1 LSDPRGTAG
10 ANLATPPLL
19 DHLLQGCSRTFA
31 LTIPLLNEPTRCE
44 VTVAYLLFRIADIF
58 EDSTAWPRQK
68 KSAQLRQLAGFLE
81 DPSSRSAQ
89 TLAAEWKSQPPL
101 PFPSYLELLGEFPAV
116 VQAAQSLSPRA
127 WSLVATHTC
136 RTCRGMSSFVDR
148 EEEGN
153 LRLTDLADL
162 RSYCYAVAGIVGEML
177 TELFLLSGDSL
188 QPIASGLR
196 QDAAAFGE
204 GLQLVNILK
213 DRVTDAGEG
222 RYYLPESLPRAEVF
236 ALARRDLTTA
246 AAYSSRLESAR
257 SNRGIVAFTAL
268 PVLLARATLDRVE
281 RLGPGAKISRDQVA
295 GLVRL
300 LHEALEQKTV
310 GRLLEES
317 GRGMA

>member
-1 LSDPRGTAG
+1 
-10 ANLATPPLL
+10 
-19 DHLLQGCSRTFA
+19 
-31 LTIPLLNEPTRCE
+31 
-44 VTVAYLLFRIADIF
+44 
-58 EDSTAWPRQK
+58 
-68 KSAQLRQLAGFLE
+68 
-81 DPSSRSAQ
+81 
-89 TLAAEWKSQPPL
+89 
-101 PFPSYLELLGEFPAV
+101 
-116 VQAAQSLSPRA
+116 
-127 WSLVATHTC
+127 
-136 RTCRGMSSFVDR
+136 
-148 EEEGN
+148 
-153 LRLTDLADL
+153 
-162 RSYCYAVAGIVGEML
+162 
-177 TELFLLSGDSL
+177 L

>member
-1 LSDPRGTAG
+1 MSETQG
-10 ANLATPPLL
+10 AAHARLATPPLL

-89 TLAAEWKSQPPL
+89 ALAAEWRSEPPL
-101 PFPSYLELLGEFPAV
+101 PFPTYLELLGEFPAV
-116 VQAAQSLSPRA
+116 MRAAQSLSPRS
-127 WSLVATHTC
+127 WSLIAAHTC
-136 RTCRGMSSFVDR
+136 QTCRRMSSFVDR
-148 EEEGN
+148 EEQGN
-153 LRLTDLADL
+153 LRLKDLSDL

-177 TELFLLSGDSL
+177 TELFLISSDSL
-188 QPIASGLR
+188 QPIAAGLR

-222 RYYLPESLPRAEVF
+222 RYYLPEKLERAEVF
-236 ALARRDLTTA
+236 ALARRNLETA
-246 AAYSSRLESAR
+246 ASYSSRLERAGSD
-257 SNRGIVAFTAL
+257 RGIVAFTAL
-268 PVLLARATLDRVE
+268 PVLLARATLDQVE
-281 RLGPGAKISRDQVA
+281 RLGPGTKIRRDEVA
-295 GLVRL
+295 AIVKL
-300 LHEALEQKTV
+300 LHEALERNEV
-310 GRLLEES
+310 GELLR
-317 GRGMA
+317 RGGLSR